1 MSETKPPNVIEI
13 IPSTDL
19 YYDRAMRAFEKRDY
33 EKAIDCFRKGVSLA
47 KTKQE
52 EIFGRVQVALML
64 QHSHRFQE
72 SIALLNDL
80 LEKADNRIPEL
91 YYFQATNYV
100 HVEEYET
107 ALSLI
112 ETFLNMIDKGPYVA
126 EAQTMKDM
134 LEQRLSGI

>member
-1 MSETKPPNVIEI
+1 MSEKKTSNVIEM

-19 YYDRAMRAFEKRDY
+19 YYDRAMKAFENREY
-33 EKAIDCFRKGVSLA
+33 EKAIDSFKKGVSLA
-47 KTKQE
+47 KTKQQ
-52 EIFGRVQVALML
+52 EIFGRVQVALMM
-64 QHSHRFQE
+64 QHSHRFQD

-80 LEKADNRIPEL
+80 LEKSNNRIPEL

-100 HVEEYET
+100 HIEEYET

-112 ETFLNMIDKGPYVA
+112 ETFLNMVEKGPYVT
-126 EAQTMKDM
+126 EAQAMKDM